1 MHLTEAEF
9 ILYIENRLEGD
20 ERTRVETHI
29 GGCAA
34 CASQFAAIAQIPA
47 VLSKEVPLRVD
58 RKTRQRVMQLVPSG
72 RRGFMRLFNFLNP
85 PARFALAGLAAVA
98 ILVTSYMYFL
108 KKHLPAPSQFRSGQ
122 ETATIENIS
131 PQDHAVVHETP
142 VRFTWRSTSPAGY
155 RFRLFAENGVP
166 LWSAFVRDTTLTLPS
181 SVVLESGKN
190 YLWSIE
196 VPFTDSITERPT
208 FHAFSFRPLE
218 KIGDQGQQ

>member
-1 MHLTEAEF
+1 VW
-9 ILYIENRLEGD
+9 R
-20 ERTRVETHI
+20 
-29 GGCAA
+29 
-34 CASQFAAIAQIPA
+34 
-47 VLSKEVPLRVD
+47 
-58 RKTRQRVMQLVPSG
+58 PS
-72 RRGFMRLFNFLNP
+72 
-85 PARFALAGLAAVA
+85 
-98 ILVTSYMYFL
+98 
-108 KKHLPAPSQFRSGQ
+108 
-122 ETATIENIS
+122 
-131 PQDHAVVHETP
+131 
-142 VRFTWRSTSPAGY
+142 SPAGY